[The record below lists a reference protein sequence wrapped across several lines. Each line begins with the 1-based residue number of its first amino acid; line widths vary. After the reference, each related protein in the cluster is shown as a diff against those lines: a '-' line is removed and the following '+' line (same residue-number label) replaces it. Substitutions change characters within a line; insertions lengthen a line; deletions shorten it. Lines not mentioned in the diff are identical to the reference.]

1 MNPHHLHAREANN
14 VRLYALAYLG
24 TFRGDPTP
32 EELSTIKNA
41 REGYRAKAIEH
52 LQTIG
57 VSIGAEGMTAT
68 PPKPVEEVPPET
80 TAKGIV
86 RDAEFLHALAVC
98 GGGATAKRVL
108 VRTMWAW
115 VGGMV

>member
-14 VRLYALAYLG
+14 VRLYALAYLA
-24 TFRGDPTP
+24 TFRGKPTP
-32 EELSTIKNA
+32 EEASTIQTA
-41 REGYRAKAIEH
+41 RDYYRAKTIEH
-52 LQTIG
+52 LQGLG
-57 VSIGAEGMTAT
+57 VDIGAEGMTAT